1 MNVAS
6 SYFDPS
12 VDYLSLACLAATMH
26 SQPAQAIAC
35 LQAGADPNIVDPVHH
50 RTVLHWAAF
59 RGLMDVVRVALR
71 SGADEQ
77 AVDADGYTYTDL
89 LSAGDVPKVD
99 RLTII
104 H

>member
-1 MNVAS
+1 MTLAS
-6 SYFDPS
+6 SFDPRL
-12 VDYLSLACLAATMH
+12 DYLSLACLAATMH
-26 SQPAQAIAC
+26 SETTQAITC
-35 LQAGADPNIVDPVHH
+35 LYVGADPNIADPIHH

-59 RGLMDVVRVALR
+59 RGLVDVMRVALR

-99 RLTII
+99 RLTTVL